1 MDGERPDPVTSATM
15 PSEAVATQAVAT
27 RAVASNAAETD
38 AWAAMLLSDDH
49 LARPPRTSRARGRR
63 AWSVLSVLVWVGGVA
78 GTLAATLWALER
90 YFPEIRSLRGPS
102 GDPPSVIAQ
111 PDGAEGLIEEWLT
124 GIGAWLTSWPN
135 VMWMPVLLA
144 AAVGLAAG
152 WVRWRVGRVARAEK
166 ARRVAE
172 RNLQVTEADLATQS
186 LRLASLQ
193 QDLDAARHQVSQ
205 LTGQLSALSDRSA
218 DDGARSVRVL
228 DDLEIRTK
236 EVARLTSDLED
247 ALTERDELEA
257 QVRRLAEAID
267 GNRELVSRAGET
279 RERLAIAEDLVER
292 QGRRI
297 DSLEQHLDRVRRR
310 AAEMATEVR
319 SAKQLRAAWAQAEE
333 VIADLTDQLEMSE
346 RNEPTS
352 FQPQRAAE
360 IVQATT
366 RSSELEALLNEAVD
380 QLEAMD
386 GQLQHTRLQLRERDA
401 ALARADAHQEA
412 MATEVR
418 LLTEEIELAAHRI
431 AELEQTAGRQDYT
444 DAVIDELRS
453 ALHAERDRAR
463 DLERQ
468 LRQVSVRALRL
479 EERLIGHRTAVA
491 PEVVDLTEPP
501 VTEPAA

>member
-1 MDGERPDPVTSATM
+1 MDGERPDPA
-15 PSEAVATQAVAT
+15 
-27 RAVASNAAETD
+27 ASDTD

-49 LARPPRTSRARGRR
+49 VPPASGASKPRGRR
-63 AWSVLSVLVWVGGVA
+63 VWSLLSVLLWAAGVA
-78 GTLAATLWALER
+78 GTLAGTLWALDR
-90 YFPEIRSLRGPS
+90 YFPEIRALRGPD
-102 GDPPSVIAQ
+102 GDPPAIIAQ
-111 PDGAEGLIEEWLT
+111 PDAASGPVEEWLT
-124 GIGAWLTSWPN
+124 PIGAWLTAWPN
-135 VMWMPVLLA
+135 VLWIPVLLA
-144 AAVGLAAG
+144 VAVGVTGG
-152 WVRWRVGRVARAEK
+152 WVRWRVGRVARAER

-172 RNLQVTEADLATQS
+172 RDLQVAAADLATQG

-193 QDLDAARHQVSQ
+193 QDLDNARHQVSQ
-205 LTGQLSALSDRSA
+205 LTGQLTSLSDRSA
-218 DDGARSVRVL
+218 DDGARSDRL
-228 DDLEIRTK
+228 LEDLEIRTK
-236 EVARLTSDLED
+236 EVARLTTDLED
-247 ALTERDELEA
+247 ALNERDELES
-257 QVRRLAEAID
+257 QVRRLAETID
-267 GNRELVSRAGET
+267 HNRELVSRAADT
-279 RERLAIAEDLVER
+279 RDRLTIAEDLVER

-333 VIADLTDQLEMSE
+333 VIADLTDQLEMSAGPD
-346 RNEPTS
+346 PTA
-352 FQPQRAAE
+352 FLPQRADD
-360 IVQATT
+360 IVRATT
-366 RSSELEALLNEAVD
+366 RSAELEALLNEAVD
-380 QLEAMD
+380 QLEALD

-431 AELEQTAGRQDYT
+431 AELEQTAGRQHYT

-479 EERLIGHRTAVA
+479 EERLIGHRA
-491 PEVVDLTEPP
+491 PVEQEVVDLTDSPVPSSP